1 MAAFFRYSCLWNR
14 CGINCASL
22 VDLID
27 HIEAVHIEKD
37 PRILEKQEAAQPA
50 AVPLSYVNCFF
61 SEATRTAHRKM
72 KELGTDGDNGKDLDY
87 TPKKKKGISAY
98 AMSSCLT
105 TPEASENGDEEGNLS
120 DNSDDSWTTSDGI
133 TSELILNSV
142 TMDDGDSKRY
152 ICPVKGCGKRY
163 KNPNGIKYHA
173 KNGHHKDGKMKKP
186 HKCHCGK
193 SYKSQSGLRH
203 HIATRHSAL
212 NSNNLAE
219 TGGGGIELLV

>member
-1 MAAFFRYSCLWNR
+1 MAAFFTYSCLWNR
-14 CGINCASL
+14 CGKNCASL

-27 HIEAVHIEKD
+27 HIEAVHIERD
-37 PRILEKQEAAQPA
+37 PRVLEKQEAAQPA

-72 KELGTDGDNGKDLDY
+72 KELDNDSGMDLDF
-87 TPKKKKGISAY
+87 TPKKKKTVTSY
-98 AMSSCLT
+98 SSCLAT
-105 TPEASENGDEEGNLS
+105 AEDNGDDEGNFS
-120 DNSDDSWTTSDGI
+120 DNSDDSWTTTDGI

-142 TMDDGDSKRY
+142 TVDDGDSKRY

-163 KNPNGIKYHA
+163 KNANGIKYHA
-173 KNGHHKDGKMKKP
+173 KNGHIKDGKMKKP
-186 HKCHCGK
+186 HKCNCGK

-212 NSNNLAE
+212 NSKNLAE
-219 TGGGGIELLV
+219 TGGGIELLA